1 MDKGLVMFGIFILV
15 LGILIPIIQS
25 VNASRKESFENS
37 ENELEQLQD
46 EIENFYQEKKNLK
59 KAETEAKAE
68 SAKTEEKATK
78 AVVKVVQA
86 KQKAVAVESEGTGK
100 VAPIAQKI
108 TEESITKCKKTLN
121 QYAKQLAREAE
132 LANQKAANAKRFAE
146 SIAKLQ

>member
-37 ENELEQLQD
+37 EDELEQLQD

-59 KAETEAKAE
+59 KAET
-68 SAKTEEKATK
+68 K
-78 AVVKVVQA
+78 AVVKVVQD

-121 QYAKQLAREAE
+121 QYAKQLAKEAE